1 MYFSKIII
9 NLTLLHNIT
18 HLIYLELLLLNLT
31 NYLEI
36 TNEDILQVI
45 WLVDINESGVAS
57 EHNN

>member
-57 EHNN
+57 